1 MRELGEVS
9 VSVAICVRDGE
20 RYLAEAIDSAWNQS
34 LQPSQVLVVDDG
46 SRDNSAK
53 IATSL
58 GCDVTSQAPRGL
70 GASRNRAFREAL
82 GDCVLFLDSDDLL
95 LESALQN
102 LVGALNSE
110 ANALGAAGYREN
122 FISPELVGSMILTDV
137 AFLKKE
143 KSLLPPGGLWRKEL
157 ARMLK
162 FSEHTEVPDV
172 EWGMNFQSAG
182 MIAAHT
188 DALVMRRRIHLSN
201 HSSRPET
208 RQDYLSLARKRMRE
222 EL

>member
-1 MRELGEVS
+1 MRELAEVRVS
-9 VSVAICVRDGE
+9 VVICVRDGE
-20 RYLAEAIDSAWNQS
+20 RYLAEAIDSAWNQC

-46 SRDNSAK
+46 SCDNSAK

-58 GCDVTSQAPRGL
+58 GCDVISQASRGI
-70 GASRNRAFREAL
+70 GSSRNRAFREAL

-95 LESALQN
+95 LESATQN

-110 ANALGAAGYREN
+110 ADSLGAVGYREN
-122 FISPELVGSMILTDV
+122 FISPELVGSMTLTNGD
-137 AFLKKE
+137 FLKKE
-143 KSLLPPGGLWRKEL
+143 KSLLPTGGLWTKEL
-157 ARMLK
+157 GQRLT
-162 FSEHTEVPDV
+162 FSEHTEVADV
-172 EWGMNFQSAG
+172 EWMMNFQSAG
-182 MIAAHT
+182 MIVAHT

-222 EL
+222 